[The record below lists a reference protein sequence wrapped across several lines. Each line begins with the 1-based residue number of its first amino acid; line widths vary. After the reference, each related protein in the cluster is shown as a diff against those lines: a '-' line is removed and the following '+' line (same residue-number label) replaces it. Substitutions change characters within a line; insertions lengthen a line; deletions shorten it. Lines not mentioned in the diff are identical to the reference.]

1 MTVSDHC
8 SDDETPRRQVTYE
21 EGKAYADEQSLLF
34 FETSAKTGAGVQE
47 VFEGIAR
54 GIPEDANPQ
63 RTAGQREERV
73 DLSGGAGDA
82 SKQQGC
88 AC

>member
-1 MTVSDHC
+1 M
-8 SDDETPRRQVTYE
+8 TYE
-21 EGKAYADEQSLLF
+21 EGKSYADEQSLLF

-54 GIPEDANPQ
+54 GIPEEAVPQ
-63 RTAGQREERV
+63 RTTGQREDRV
-73 DLSGGAGDA
+73 DLTGSAGDA